1 MHSLISSRKFEVM
14 LCYNAHISCIVEWCI
29 QCTSWAIAQKSHECA
44 KYLFH
49 AEKQWTFAKMSYL
62 HRYLLD
68 EAITKLCGFK
78 ATLSVNIEQISSNL
92 KLFFTIMFFWHDKCK
107 NNIFPVKWL
116 SILLPLVIEKK
127 FWNSRLKAKN
137 FQNFWDH

>member
-68 EAITKLCGFK
+68 EAITKLCGLK
-78 ATLSVNIEQISSNL
+78 ATLSVDIEQISSNL
-92 KLFFTIMFFWHDKCK
+92 KLFLCTFSKLNVYKKKSFQILEKPLIAPTITYIHMIFKINIYYQWFT
-107 NNIFPVKWL
+107 
-116 SILLPLVIEKK
+116 
-127 FWNSRLKAKN
+127 
-137 FQNFWDH
+137 